1 MTPCLP
7 ILSLQF
13 WRQQFAL
20 ILNYLT
26 DPRKAVDFS
35 VCSDFY
41 LLVWSGNFHTHFM
54 LNQKLEVAISDFKD
68 FKYLGIIID
77 YVQ

>member
-1 MTPCLP
+1 M
-7 ILSLQF
+7 
-13 WRQQFAL
+13 
-20 ILNYLT
+20 

-54 LNQKLEVAISDFKD
+54 LNQKLEVAISDFNVKI
-68 FKYLGIIID
+68 LNI
-77 YVQ
+77 